1 MIVKQKNKKIQYYVN
16 VDKNNIK
23 TLIYVK
29 MIVMKMME
37 ILKEKMEKF
46 IVIVKTRNIMIVENV
61 FVIEIKMKI
70 FWFVDVK
77 NMIILI

>member
-70 FWFVDVK
+70 F
-77 NMIILI
+77 